1 MDKQPLAVLIAGGKT
16 GGHLF
21 PGIAI
26 ARALQRRESNTR
38 ILFVG
43 TGGAFEVATLEREGF
58 CHEAIVSYGIKGKS
72 LVEKI
77 ASLARVPLS
86 VVQAA
91 KIIRRFAPDM
101 VIGVGGYSSGPV
113 VLAARLFNRKTAIH
127 EQNTIPGITNRILSR
142 FVHTVFTSFQNTR
155 GLDGGKRVI
164 FTGNP
169 IRRAADAAEPVAE
182 PEALPKASKEDR
194 DPFTLLVTGGSQGA
208 SSINR
213 AVVRAV
219 QEMARFDEELLVIH
233 QTGQRD
239 EKEVGRAYQAMG
251 ITAVVKGFFHDMPAQ
266 QARADLIICRAG
278 AGTLAEITALGKP
291 SILVP
296 YPHAA
301 DDHQR
306 FNAAALADHGAAVMI
321 LDRDLSGE
329 ALSKAVLSLKNNPER
344 LARMAEAAMQ
354 SAKPGA
360 DETIA
365 DIIMAMAGFNGKLRV
380 DNW

>member
-1 MDKQPLAVLIAGGKT
+1 MDKRPLAVLIAGGKT

-26 ARALQRRESNTR
+26 ARALQRREVNTR

-43 TGGAFEVATLEREGF
+43 TGEAFEVAALEREGF
-58 CHEAIVSYGIKGKS
+58 CHEAIASYGIKGKR
-72 LVEKI
+72 LVEKL
-77 ASLARVPLS
+77 ASLAQVPLS
-86 VVQAA
+86 VAQAA
-91 KIIRRFAPDM
+91 KIIGRFSPDM

-113 VLAARLFNRKTAIH
+113 VLAARLLNRKTAIH

-155 GLDGGKRVI
+155 GLAGGKRVVC
-164 FTGNP
+164 TGNP
-169 IRRAADAAEPVAE
+169 IRKRADAAGPGAV
-182 PEALPKASKEDR
+182 PEALPEASKEGR
-194 DPFTLLVTGGSQGA
+194 DFFTLLVTGGSQGA
-208 SSINR
+208 SSINK
-213 AVVRAV
+213 AVVTAV
-219 QEMARFDEELLVIH
+219 QQMARSDKELFVIH
-233 QTGQRD
+233 QTGERD
-239 EKEVGRAYQAMG
+239 EKTVHRAYQAMG
-251 ITAVVKGFFHDMPAQ
+251 IKAVVKEFFHDMPAQ

-306 FNAAALADHGAAVMI
+306 FNAVALADHGAAVMI
-321 LDRDLSGE
+321 LDRDLSGNSMAE
-329 ALSKAVLSLKNNPER
+329 AIFSLKNNPQR
-344 LARMAEAAMQ
+344 LALMAEAAQ
-354 SAKPGA
+354 RSAKPGA

-365 DIIMAMAGFNGKLRV
+365 EIIMAMAGFNGELRV
-380 DNW
+380 DN